1 MKLGYGRL
9 LCLLFLFLTGTRHI
23 RSQEYTPS
31 GAGIKVKHAFYSLGF
46 DTIHRQANWVYY
58 ELKSRG
64 NRAVG
69 RENDFRVDPQL
80 NLFSATPDDYKR
92 SGYDRGHLCPA
103 ADMAFDKKA
112 MSETFY
118 MSNMSPQV
126 PAFNRGI
133 WKRLEDLLRKRG
145 RKELLYVVTGP
156 VFKEN
161 KGHIGKNKV
170 TVPGYYYKLFYAPAS
185 QQMIAYLLPNAGS
198 DQPLKDFAV
207 SVDRIEALTGID
219 FFPQLPD
226 EIEKLLEAD
235 TAAHPELV
243 SGLKRGGK
251 PGKREQA
258 VLVVVTVVLFVA
270 LQFFIR
276 KKGRKRKGRRKKKKR

>member
-1 MKLGYGRL
+1 
-9 LCLLFLFLTGTRHI
+9 
-23 RSQEYTPS
+23 
-31 GAGIKVKHAFYSLGF
+31 
-46 DTIHRQANWVYY
+46 
-58 ELKSRG
+58 
-64 NRAVG
+64 
-69 RENDFRVDPQL
+69 
-80 NLFSATPDDYKR
+80 
-92 SGYDRGHLCPA
+92 
-103 ADMAFDKKA
+103 
-112 MSETFY
+112 
-118 MSNMSPQV
+118 
-126 PAFNRGI
+126 
-133 WKRLEDLLRKRG
+133 
-145 RKELLYVVTGP
+145 
-156 VFKEN
+156 
-161 KGHIGKNKV
+161 
-170 TVPGYYYKLFYAPAS
+170 
-185 QQMIAYLLPNAGS
+185 MIAYLLPNAGS

-276 KKGRKRKGRRKKKKR
+276 KKGRKRKGRGKKKKR

>member
-9 LCLLFLFLTGTRHI
+9 LCLLFLFLTGTGHI
-23 RSQEYTPS
+23 RSQEYIPS